1 MGNDPEQPPKAK
13 TPAAYVAEFIGTYML
28 VLTVGLN
35 VVGKSAGGAYS
46 IAAILMIMIYAL
58 GHVSGA
64 NFNPAVTIALV
75 VKGGQLQAK
84 DAGIYVV
91 SQLFGGLLAGFTYMW
106 MAGGTF
112 TLESNIGYGVGSAIA
127 AEILYTFVLCY
138 VVLNV
143 ACSKSAPNDYYGL
156 AIGFSIV
163 AAGLAIGPISGGSL
177 NPAVSLG
184 VEAAAAA
191 NSGKF
196 DAGMFF
202 LYLLVPCIGG
212 ALAGGVDKFTRGHEA
227 TEGADPSLAQKLV
240 CEFIGTFFL
249 VLTVG
254 LNVLQKAPASPPMSI
269 AAILMIMIYA
279 LGPVSGA
286 HFNPAVSTAILVAS
300 RPNTESFDAKAYGGY
315 LGAQFAG
322 GIVAGIV
329 YYFMMG
335 NAPFL
340 SPSVSHGMVAAAMAE
355 IVFTFV
361 LSYVVLNVATQPNK
375 DDPTKTDGNNYF
387 GLAIGFSIVAAG
399 YAIGGISG
407 GSLNPA
413 VTMGVDLS
421 GAIVGKWETANFFLY
436 LISGFFGGAL
446 AGAVYRFTSA
456 DQFNAAAG
464 SKAEKEALKPQP

>member
-1 MGNDPEQPPKAK
+1 MGSDPQPK
-13 TPAAYVAEFIGTYML
+13 TPAAYVAEFIGTYLL

-75 VKGGQLQAK
+75 IKGGVLTSK

-127 AEILYTFVLCY
+127 AEIFYTFVLCY

-143 ACSKSAPNDYYGL
+143 AASKSTPNDYYGL

-184 VEAAAAA
+184 VEASAAA
-191 NSGKF
+191 NTGKF

-212 ALAGGVDKFTRGHEA
+212 ALAGGVDMFTRGK
-227 TEGADPSLAQKLV
+227 ADETGEYSLAQKLT

-286 HFNPAVSTAILVAS
+286 HFNPAVSTAILVAK
-300 RPNTESFDAKAYGGY
+300 RPNTQDFDVKAYGLY
-315 LGAQFAG
+315 LAAQFVGA
-322 GIVAGIV
+322 IVAGIV
-329 YYFMMG
+329 YYLMMG

-340 SPSVSHGMVAAAMAE
+340 SPSVSHGMVAAAIAE

-361 LSYVVLNVATQPNK
+361 LSFVVLNVATQPEEIGS
-375 DDPTKTDGNNYF
+375 TKTKGNNYF

-436 LISGFFGGAL
+436 LVSGFFGGAL

-456 DQFNAAAG
+456 EQFTA
-464 SKAEKEALKPQP
+464 AEKGETEKLTA